1 MTLAAVSHA
10 FVIVRFTI
18 IWINFDSRI
27 IIGDCPAIFSQ
38 TRERHTTIDV
48 RVRIVR
54 IEPNCACEIFDS
66 GSIFAKAEKI
76 EAPNQ
81 VSIRIS
87 RIQGSG
93 GFILSY

>member
-1 MTLAAVSHA
+1 MTLAAMSHA
-10 FVIVRFTI
+10 FVIVGFTI
-18 IWINFDSRI
+18 IWINFDGLI

-38 TRERHTTIDV
+38 TREHHTTINV
-48 RVRIVR
+48 RVRIMR
-54 IEPNCACEIFDS
+54 IELNRACEIFDS

-76 EAPNQ
+76 EAPKQ